1 VKVKDSGEEEIQ
13 IYDFNA
19 VEAYKI
25 ARKLEKEGIGFYK
38 KLLGAV
44 KDPKVKEVLIY
55 LLGEE
60 RDHLQLFE
68 KMLERED
75 PESLDDSGENIVDI
89 LDTKVFDLPRNEELT
104 TDFNKA
110 LQLGI
115 TIEKRSLAFFL
126 EMLKHTESEE
136 GKNGLKKIIE
146 EEKQHWEE
154 LKRLIQ

>member
-1 VKVKDSGEEEIQ
+1 MKVRDNGEEIQ

-19 VEAYKI
+19 VEAYRI

-38 KLLGAV
+38 KLIGAV

-55 LLGEE
+55 LLDEE

-75 PESLDDSGENIVDI
+75 PDALDDSGKNILDI
-89 LDTKVFDLPRNEELT
+89 LDTKVFNLPKSEEIA
-104 TDFNKA
+104 TDFDKA

-136 GKNGLKKIIE
+136 GKNGLKKIIG
-146 EEKQHWEE
+146 EEKKHWEE
-154 LKRLIQ
+154 LKKLIQ

>member
-1 VKVKDSGEEEIQ
+1 MKIKDNGEEIQ

-25 ARKLEKEGIGFYK
+25 ARKLEKEGISFYK
-38 KLLGAV
+38 KLIGSV
-44 KDPKVKEVLIY
+44 KDPKVKEILIY

-75 PESLDDSGENIVDI
+75 PEALDDSGENILDI
-89 LDTKVFDLPRNEELT
+89 LDTKVFNLSKNEEVT
-104 TDFNKA
+104 TDFDEA

-146 EEKQHWEE
+146 EEKKHWDE
-154 LKRLIQ
+154 LKKLIQ